1 MLQPVSGAR
10 TCEGATRR
18 AVLAGGVAIGAA
30 AAWASP
36 LGSGV
41 PAPERPR
48 LVVLAMDGGAD
59 GLSVAP
65 PLADPAYPGLRGGL
79 AIRGPLRFDGDF
91 GLHPELKQLAAMSEA
106 GEVRLAPA
114 AASPSLSRSHFF
126 EQDVLQSG
134 LTDPKRDP
142 SGWLNRAVAR
152 LGGGGLVQAVTLDAA
167 AARAT
172 AGATPFASPFAGLD
186 QNMAWRLTELYR
198 SEPELRRL
206 VEISRAARVMAERDG
221 AARLDEPWEVVN
233 ARKAGRLLAAPEGP
247 STVYLTLGGFD
258 THEGQGAD
266 QGPLASR
273 LATLD
278 GVLGALKAGSGR
290 AWANTAVI
298 AFTEFGRTARPNG
311 DGGTDHGAAG
321 TAFLLGGAVKA
332 GGLLGD
338 WPTLARLHENRDLR
352 PGLDLRSLFKGVL
365 AEHWG
370 LDRRVLDTEIFPDSA
385 GAPALTGLM
394 A

>member
-1 MLQPVSGAR
+1 MIRPIDATR
-10 TCEGATRR
+10 TCEGPTRR
-18 AVLAGGVAIGAA
+18 SVLAAGAALGAA

-36 LGSGV
+36 LGRGV
-41 PAPERPR
+41 PAPQRPR

-65 PLADPAYPGLRGGL
+65 PVGDPAYLGLRGGL
-79 AIRGPLRFDGDF
+79 AIQSPLRFDGDF
-91 GLHPELKQLAAMSEA
+91 GLHPALQQVSAMAEA

-114 AASPSLSRSHFF
+114 AASPSLSRSHFL

-134 LTDPKRDP
+134 LTDPKRDR
-142 SGWLNRAVAR
+142 SGWLNRAVSR
-152 LGGGGLVQAVTLDAA
+152 LGGGGLVQAATLDAA

-172 AGATPFASPFAGLD
+172 AGELPFASPFAGLNGD
-186 QNMAWRLTELYR
+186 MAWRLSELYR
-198 SEPELRRL
+198 ADPQLQRL
-206 VEISRAARVMAERDG
+206 VEISRAAQVMAEGG
-221 AARLDEPWEVVN
+221 AAPDPREPGEVQN
-233 ARKAGRLLAAPEGP
+233 ARKAGRLLAAPDGP
-247 STVYLTLGGFD
+247 STIYLTLGGFD
-258 THEGQGAD
+258 THQGQGAD
-266 QGPLASR
+266 QGPLAAR
-273 LATLD
+273 LGVLD
-278 GVLGALKAGSGR
+278 GVLGALKAESGR
-290 AWANTAVI
+290 AWAHTAVV

-321 TAFLLGGAVKA
+321 TAMLLGGAVRT

-338 WPTLARLHENRDLR
+338 WPTLARLNENRDLR

-370 LDRRVLDTEIFPDSA
+370 LDRRVLDTEIFPDSLS
-385 GAPALTGLM
+385 APALKGLI